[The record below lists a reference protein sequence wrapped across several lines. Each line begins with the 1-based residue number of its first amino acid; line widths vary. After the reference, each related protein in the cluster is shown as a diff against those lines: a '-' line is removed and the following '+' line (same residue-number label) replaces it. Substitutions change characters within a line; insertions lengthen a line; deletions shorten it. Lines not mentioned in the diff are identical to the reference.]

1 MARCCSGGKELIEW
15 PGGEGGP
22 FRLGLGLVLG
32 GLLRPLGEGM
42 MPSKKACAFKCLA
55 VFVRLPREQVTAAR
69 HLILSILFTIL
80 ASETIPGCYKHFF
93 GGFGYSYPVKHV
105 EVWRMDANIEIRR
118 AVDTGKV
125 LFGTRE
131 SEYSLKMGEGQVLIL
146 PQNTPILNVEK
157 LSHLASLSNVPV
169 YRFNGTALELGS
181 VCGKPFV
188 ISSLLVLDQGKSKA
202 SELTN
207 AKQAAAEQLVSSHNE
222 EAPAKPKRARKK
234 KAAVEEEGEN

>member
-1 MARCCSGGKELIEW
+1 
-15 PGGEGGP
+15 
-22 FRLGLGLVLG
+22 
-32 GLLRPLGEGM
+32 
-42 MPSKKACAFKCLA
+42 
-55 VFVRLPREQVTAAR
+55 
-69 HLILSILFTIL
+69 
-80 ASETIPGCYKHFF
+80 
-93 GGFGYSYPVKHV
+93 
-105 EVWRMDANIEIRR
+105 MDANIEIRR

-131 SEYSLKMGEGQVLIL
+131 SEYTLKTGEGQILIL

-157 LSHLASLSNVPV
+157 LTHLASLTNVPV

-207 AKQAAAEQLVSSHNE
+207 AKPAQAEKQVSEHNE
-222 EAPAKPKRARKK
+222 DAPAKPKRTRKK
-234 KAAVEEEGEN
+234 KATEETEGEN